1 MFGIKSSATVEEVIQ
16 SFCSTAGI
24 LAPWYFGIQ
33 MEERKEDKKV
43 VKWLNSDAKI
53 KKYVT
58 DSPLRL
64 RVRHYPS
71 AAEASLQKKSAYFGT
86 SAKLG
91 GEGSEKT

>member
-1 MFGIKSSATVEEVIQ
+1 MFGIQSSATVEEVIQ

-71 AAEASLQKKSAYFGT
+71 AADVSFLDENSL
-86 SAKLG
+86 KLIYLQVG
-91 GEGSEKT
+91 